1 LKPERSL
8 LVLTRYGALGSSSRL
23 RMLQYLPA
31 LSEAG
36 LRAKVSPFF
45 EDVYLRALYGD
56 GQRRRRDIFDA
67 YLRRSRVLGKAR
79 EFDLVWI
86 EKELFPFLPGPFEAR
101 LSRLGVPYVVDYD
114 DATFHRYDLHGS
126 ALVRRLL
133 GRKLVPL
140 IRSARLVTAGNA
152 YLANY
157 ARRSGGKSVE
167 VVPTVVDLDR
177 YPVAPD
183 TEGSEYRIGW
193 IGSPSTTVL
202 LSRVR
207 RPLERLA
214 SERPV
219 RLVTIGAGRLP
230 EIDVPSEQHPWTEET
245 EAALLSGVHV
255 GIMPLDDEPW
265 QRGKCGYKL
274 IQYMACGKPV
284 VASPVGMNKEIV
296 TRDVGCLALGDEQWY
311 MALLQLGRD
320 PRLRA
325 RMGRAGRADVERTY
339 SLQVQ
344 APRVARLLAAV
355 AGL

>member
-1 LKPERSL
+1 MIGSKSL
-8 LVLTRYGALGSSSRL
+8 LVLTRYGPLGSSSRL

-31 LSEAG
+31 LEAEG
-36 LRAKVSPFF
+36 FRVRVSSFF
-45 EDVYLRALYGD
+45 EDAYLRALYGD
-56 GQRRRRDIFDA
+56 GQRRRRDVLDA
-67 YLRRSRVLGKAR
+67 YRRRSRVLAEAGVY
-79 EFDLVWI
+79 DLVWI
-86 EKELFPFLPGPFEAR
+86 EKELFPFLPGPFESR

-114 DATFHRYDLHGS
+114 DATFHRYDLHPS
-126 ALVRRLL
+126 RLVRRLL

-152 YLANY
+152 YLAHY
-157 ARRSGGKSVE
+157 ASHAGARSVE

-177 YPVAPD
+177 YPVAPAP
-183 TEGSEYRIGW
+183 EGSEYRIGW

-214 SERPV
+214 RERPV
-219 RLVTIGAGRLP
+219 RLVTIGAGPLP
-230 EIDVPSEQHPWTEET
+230 EIDVPSEQHPWAEET
-245 EAALLSGVHV
+245 EAALLGGIHV

-284 VASPVGMNKEIV
+284 VASPVGVNNEIV
-296 TRDVGCLALGDEQWY
+296 RTDVGYLAAGDEQWY
-311 MALLQLGRD
+311 QSLRRLGQD
-320 PRLRA
+320 PGLRA

-339 SLQVQ
+339 ALQVQ
-344 APRVARLLAAV
+344 APRVVRLLAA
-355 AGL
+355 AGG